1 MSKKLLVLL
10 VLFACLGQ
18 SALVAQAKAPPSY
31 DLAEARRDYVSLN
44 LEPKELEAI
53 KAIVERDAKE
63 LERQR
68 ATIRESQAR
77 LAKLMIAEKPDL
89 AEIGLVVRQSLD
101 AEYAQR
107 MIQISRN
114 LDLRALLGDERWAAL
129 YRIVKGLQ
137 LFTKAE
143 ELREI
148 VGHDSDAASLRTF
161 YQVLRALR

>member
-1 MSKKLLVLL
+1 MSRKILFLL

-18 SALVAQAKAPPSY
+18 SVLIAQVKTPPLY
-31 DLAEARRDYVSLN
+31 DVAEARRDYVSLD
-44 LEPKELEAI
+44 LKPGEFDAI
-53 KAIVERDAKE
+53 KAIVDRDAKE

-77 LAKLMIAEKPDL
+77 LAKLMLAEKPDL

-101 AEYAQR
+101 AEYTQR

-114 LDLRALLGDERWAAL
+114 LDLRVLLGDERWASL
-129 YRIVKGLQ
+129 YRIVKGIQ
-137 LFTKAE
+137 LFAKAE
-143 ELREI
+143 ELRELM
-148 VGHDSDAASLRTF
+148 GRETDPARLRAF

>member
-1 MSKKLLVLL
+1 MSRKTLALLVLL
-10 VLFACLGQ
+10 AGLGQ
-18 SALVAQAKAPPSY
+18 SVLMAQAKTPPLY
-31 DLAEARRDYVSLN
+31 DVAEARRDYMSLD
-44 LEPKELEAI
+44 LKPREFEAL

-68 ATIRESQAR
+68 AAIRESQAR

-137 LFTKAE
+137 LFAKAE
-143 ELREI
+143 ELRDL
-148 VGHDSDAASLRTF
+148 VGRETDPSSLRAL
-161 YQVLRALR
+161 YQVLKALR